1 MSWVDWRL
9 YHDNNV
15 RLRLFISD
23 EMNDGHDTV
32 SDHVGSVSVIVCTD
46 QENDNLKEN
55 KQKDEEKSSVQMFP
69 IRHRGCQP
77 FKSNNTLSNKQNKST
92 HKSNTLPFSP
102 LLDSFRMHFSP
113 KTHARLCLPLS
124 LCQHKR
130 DSPIETNKKKKILLQ
145 I

>member
-1 MSWVDWRL
+1 
-9 YHDNNV
+9 
-15 RLRLFISD
+15 
-23 EMNDGHDTV
+23 MNDGHDTV

-113 KTHARLCLPLS
+113 NTHARLCLPLS

-130 DSPIETNKKKKILLQ
+130 DSPIETNKKKILLQ